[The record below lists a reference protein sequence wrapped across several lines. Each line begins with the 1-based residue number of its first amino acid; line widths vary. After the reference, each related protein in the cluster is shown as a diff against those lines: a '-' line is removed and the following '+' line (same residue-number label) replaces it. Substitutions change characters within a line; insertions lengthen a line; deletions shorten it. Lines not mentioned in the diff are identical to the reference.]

1 MTTPNEDLMQLICD
15 EIQKQGLATPLE
27 IEKIAKKILS
37 GKVKAED
44 WYSLFEN
51 SLPKPGGEVTDGN

>member
-1 MTTPNEDLMQLICD
+1 MTTPNDDLTQLICE
-15 EIQKQGLATPLE
+15 EIRKQGLATPLE
-27 IEKIAKKILS
+27 VEKISKKMLS

-51 SLPKPGGEVTDGN
+51 SLPKECSEVVNGN